1 MDSFLLCCLP
11 CVFPHAQ
18 PQCTQFCSALQ
29 AVPVFGAHIIHIEE
43 KSMKVTLTKL
53 VKNTTATFVCYRDGD
68 LWYRI
73 TVEGSTEP
81 AIFEFPVPVADTG
94 TGIFTAEIKAITL
107 MRWIRKQ
114 LDRIE
119 KGQWG

>member
-1 MDSFLLCCLP
+1 MLFAVRFS
-11 CVFPHAQ
+11 VRATAVHAI
-18 PQCTQFCSALQ
+18 LQ
-29 AVPVFGAHIIHIEE
+29 RITGGACFGAHIIHIEE

-53 VKNTTATFVCYRDGD
+53 VKNTTAIFVCYRDGD